1 MTLEK
6 KITRREAITGGIAT
20 AGVGALSLMGAA
32 GIAHAAQP
40 AGVAA
45 AAQPAGGESEFDTVI
60 LGAGCAG
67 MVCAIHAAELGLK
80 PILVEKMSRPAG
92 NSLYAGGIFLGLST
106 RFQKAQGVNAEDSEQ
121 LFYDDMIKMS
131 QGKGDPV
138 LTRYFVQHC
147 NSALEWLS
155 DVVGIKWAKIE
166 TEAYP
171 ARGRSH
177 VVDGP
182 SKPGGSQL
190 VMQLFEQVKAR
201 GIPVLTNTKALEL
214 LTDNKFAVTGVKVVG
229 NEGIKHLKGKYGVVI
244 ATGGFHAAEDLV
256 TTYMGGWAA
265 QMPIRGSRII
275 TGENLNLTRPLYAK
289 MVNIDQFH
297 AGPIY
302 GSANPSILVNYGP
315 LVTKEGKRY
324 IDEVN
329 TYVRVAKETAR
340 QIKENLAFI
349 IIDEASKETSSTVKE
364 RFARYE
370 RNKAPVYQSDTIEG
384 LAKAAGI
391 DPQALVATIKEYND
405 AISNQR
411 TGELNPP
418 LTLENP
424 RRIDKAP
431 FYAFPFQGGMT
442 ATFGGPLVNVKTEV
456 LNGERKT
463 IRGLYAIGN
472 SIGGLFYDDY
482 IVGAQLTAAT
492 IFGIT
497 CAEEL
502 NKKRQAAVK
511 AA

>member
-1 MTLEK
+1 MTFEK
-6 KITRREAITGGIAT
+6 KITRREAIAGGIAT

-32 GIAHAAQP
+32 GVAQAAQP
-40 AGVAA
+40 GNAA
-45 AAQPAGGESEFDTVI
+45 ASSGDEPMFDTVI

-80 PILVEKMSRPAG
+80 PLVIEKMSRPAG
-92 NSLYAGGIFLGLST
+92 NTMYAGGHFLGLKT
-106 RFQKAQGVNAEDSEQ
+106 RFQQAQGVNAEDSEQ

-138 LTRYFVQHC
+138 LTRYFVRHC
-147 NSALEWLS
+147 DAALEWLT

-190 VMQLFEQVKAR
+190 VIQLFDQLKAR
-201 GIPVLTNTKALEL
+201 HIPVLTGTKALEL
-214 LTDNKFAVTGVKVVG
+214 LTDDKFAVTGVKVVD
-229 NEGIKHLKGKYGVVI
+229 NDGIKNIRAKYGVVL
-244 ATGGFHAAEDLV
+244 ATGGFHASEDLV
-256 TTYMGGWAA
+256 TAYMGGWAA

-297 AGPIY
+297 AGPIF

-315 LVTKEGKRY
+315 LVTREGTRY

-340 QIKENLAFI
+340 LIKENLAFI
-349 IIDEASKETSSTVKE
+349 IVDEASRESSAMVKE

-370 RNKAPVYQSDTIEG
+370 RNKAPVYQADTIEG

-391 DPQALVATIKEYND
+391 HPQTLVATIDAYND

-418 LTLENP
+418 LTLEHP
-424 RRIDKAP
+424 RLIAKAP

-442 ATFGGPLVNVKTEV
+442 ATFGGPLVNVRTEV
-456 LNGERKT
+456 LNGERKA

-492 IFGIT
+492 LYGIT
-497 CAEEL
+497 CADEI
-502 NKKRQAAVK
+502 NKKRQSGVK
-511 AA
+511 TA